1 MKTFRFV
8 INVPFI
14 LFILYGT
21 IMNFAIYDNDCE
33 NFVSGI
39 LRAFNFLRELF
50 FIGFI
55 ITFCFNILN
64 ERKILKISLLHI
76 IIFVF
81 IFVIC
86 VINEMKYCNL
96 I

>member
-1 MKTFRFV
+1 M
-8 INVPFI
+8 

-33 NFVSGI
+33 RFVPGI
-39 LRAFNFLRELF
+39 IRGFNFLGEIF

-55 ITFCFNILN
+55 IIFCFNLLN
-64 ERKILKISLLHI
+64 EGKIERENFIKVIVKLSLLHI
-76 IIFVF
+76 IVFAF
-81 IFVIC
+81 IFTIC

-96 I
+96 F